1 MKYVGIFLILILI
14 TNACARV
21 GRPTGGDKDI
31 TPPKLLQSSPKQDAI
46 NFKGQEIVLQFDEYV
61 LLKDP
66 HKNIL
71 ISPPLAHL
79 PVIKPSGI
87 AAKTIKIEFQDSLKP
102 QTTYLINFGESVTD
116 FNEGNKLKNLQLVF
130 STGASI
136 DSLNLKGKVHVLY
149 ETQKPKNILVGLYK
163 AETFKDSA
171 VFNQKPFY
179 VGMTSQTGKFN
190 LTHLKAGKYRVIAL
204 DDNNRD
210 YKYKQGKE
218 KIAFLNHT
226 IEIPKDSIVNL
237 YLFKEDPVLQIEKI
251 EQESAYHTRIKFKG
265 NPDSLKVYYKMPLKK
280 SLQILQGKYFDLWYL
295 TNSDSIKLD
304 IPLLNHLKK
313 YDRKR
318 IQTPDSLIL
327 VVKGKGQIN
336 PLDTVKIKGSVP
348 LSQVRKNRIKLV
360 SDSVNMPFMLEKN
373 SDGTFAVNFDKTLGK
388 TYKLLI
394 LPQAVSDF
402 IGQKNK
408 DTIKA
413 LVKLPKAEKYGKLLL
428 HLEGLQQQPV
438 FVEILKNK
446 KIIRKTTT
454 QIQNDF
460 ALPYLVPGKYKIRII
475 FDANKNNRW
484 DTGNY
489 LKHQQPERT
498 FEPSKPIEIRAN
510 WEVNQTY
517 KLTP

>member
-1 MKYVGIFLILILI
+1 MRYAGVFLILILI

-21 GRPTGGDKDI
+21 GRPTGGDKDV
-31 TPPKLLQSSPKQDAI
+31 TPPKLLHSFPKQDAV

-102 QTTYLINFGESVTD
+102 QTTYLINFGESITD

-130 STGASI
+130 STGPNI

-163 AETFKDSA
+163 AETFKDSV

-179 VGMTSQTGKFN
+179 VGMVSQKGQFD
-190 LTHLKAGKYRVIAL
+190 LTHLKAGKYRVIAI
-204 DDNNRD
+204 DDDNRD
-210 YKYKQGKE
+210 YKYEQDKE
-218 KIAFLNHT
+218 RIAFLNRA
-226 IEIPKDSIVNL
+226 IEIPKDSIVDL
-237 YLFKEDPVLQIEKI
+237 YLFKEYPALQIEKI

-265 NPDSLKVYYKMPLKK
+265 HPDSLEVYYKMPLKK
-280 SLQILQGKYFDLWYL
+280 SLRILNRKHLDLWYL
-295 TNSDSIKLD
+295 TNSDSIKLN
-304 IPLLNHLKK
+304 IPLPHHLKK
-313 YDRKR
+313 YYRKR
-318 IQTPDSLIL
+318 IQTPDSLVL
-327 VVKGKGQIN
+327 MVKGKGQTN
-336 PLDTVKIKGSVP
+336 PLDTVKIKGSIP
-348 LSQVRKNRIKLV
+348 LNQVYKNRIKLV
-360 SDSVNMPFMLEKN
+360 SDSIILPFKLEKI
-373 SDGTFAVNFDKTLGK
+373 SDGSFAVNFDKTLGK
-388 TYKLLI
+388 AYQLLI

-413 LVKLPKAEKYGKLLL
+413 VVKLPKADKYGKLLL

-438 FVEILKNK
+438 FIEILKNK
-446 KIIRKTTT
+446 KIVRKTTT
-454 QIQNDF
+454 QIQNDLV
-460 ALPYLVPGKYKIRII
+460 LPYLVPGKYKIRII

-498 FEPSKPIEIRAN
+498 FEPSKLIEIRAN
-510 WEVNQTY
+510 WDVNQTY
-517 KLTP
+517 KLTS